1 MLALAAALVLLFELA
16 IQIARF
22 NDKRRARKRTAEGW
36 DSWDPDAPSPIDTT
50 PSTIDTSPSRI
61 DAPAPV
67 EDPTQPEKP
76 ARAVPATS
84 GPAAYDSSYRAA
96 HSDPTPVWEAW
107 DPSRPDPADDS
118 SRRLD
123 DVT

>member
-1 MLALAAALVLLFELA
+1 MRCFT
-16 IQIARF
+16 R
-22 NDKRRARKRTAEGW
+22 
-36 DSWDPDAPSPIDTT
+36 SPIDTT

-61 DAPAPV
+61 DAPRPV
-67 EDPTQPEKP
+67 EDPTQLEKP
-76 ARAVPATS
+76 ARVVPATS
-84 GPAAYDSSYRAA
+84 GPAAYDSSYQAA

-118 SRRLD
+118 SHRLD